1 MKLNH
6 LLRRRVWREAR
17 FSRFA
22 RSERPIDRNTI
33 ILRTSS
39 LKRLTNLY
47 LKLTAACQTKANS
60 MNNTGM
66 IGSTS
71 TMGSNGA
78 YASGNFASNRVIIN
92 F

>member
-1 MKLNH
+1 
-6 LLRRRVWREAR
+6 
-17 FSRFA
+17 
-22 RSERPIDRNTI
+22 
-33 ILRTSS
+33 
-39 LKRLTNLY
+39 
-47 LKLTAACQTKANS
+47 

-71 TMGSNGA
+71 TIGSNGA